1 MFSDSRAPAA
11 REHRTFKP
19 HAPHFIPWL
28 RNSLKSQ
35 QSSDMGLNG
44 PYKSN
49 PELHDNLAP
58 LERTKGIGIFSI
70 PGKNKP
76 KKSDLR
82 CNGVGMARM
91 LPVVLRGH
99 HILGK
104 QKEGSPAKS
113 KQSSE
118 VELDPISHDNLSDA
132 PTSVSPVS
140 KYSPLAGSP
149 LVPAPALLI
158 DGPDAKVGV
167 CMEERRADVWD
178 YTSHVIHQRDLQS
191 SVWLSSNPQGSTKD
205 GQRSFKSSFSYISR
219 NCQSQRDLSVLREPP
234 VEGSSAPLNGVIFS
248 TEVPHRGLGFTTTLR
263 GPGKHGK
270 RLQALGP
277 NQARWL
283 RHKPKSEEE
292 SPRKGTDCSRKVIRN
307 QLKRVVDNLEQVLT
321 ALRDV
326 QQEMKEVVHQIDYL
340 TSCIDL
346 DEEEQQAAGDESCS
360 SSGSNEVTVISG
372 HPRPSVS
379 IDHRGA
385 TFTLRRDHPSGR
397 RTPPVELPCQ
407 LSTELTRT
415 LRFGNSPRRGG
426 LLTFNNP
433 DSSTQSHPTS
443 SPQRSL
449 PIRPPTPGLSPLTVN
464 LQAPGSPRSPP
475 SSPIMISPISPVS
488 PKCHPTAVLSPSVII
503 EPPRSD
509 HPASVRF
516 CPSATSRHPSASCPP
531 TDSET
536 AVHADR
542 EKRAS
547 SAGPPLAGAAKQ
559 TTGQGRKGRKPP
571 PYPHHRL
578 SDPAKTTQDPRKA
591 PPYPEKRRLLSTT
604 V

>member
-1 MFSDSRAPAA
+1 MFSDSRAPVAK
-11 REHRTFKP
+11 EHRAFKP

-35 QSSDMGLNG
+35 QSVDLGLNG

-70 PGKNKP
+70 PGKNKT
-76 KKSDLR
+76 KKSELR

-118 VELDPISHDNLSDA
+118 VELDPISLGGA
-132 PTSVSPVS
+132 PTPGSPVT
-140 KYSPLAGSP
+140 KYGPLVGSP
-149 LVPAPALLI
+149 PVPTSALLTEGS
-158 DGPDAKVGV
+158 DSKVGV
-167 CMEERRADVWD
+167 CMEESREDVWD
-178 YTSHVIHQRDLQS
+178 YTGHVIHQRDLQS
-191 SVWLSSNPQGSTKD
+191 SVWLSSNPQGSSKD
-205 GQRSFKSSFSYISR
+205 GQRGFRSSFSYISR
-219 NCQSQRDLSVLREPP
+219 NCQSQRDLSALREPP
-234 VEGSSAPLNGVIFS
+234 AEGSGAPLNGVIFS
-248 TEVPHRGLGFTTTLR
+248 TEVPHKGLGFTTTLR

-270 RLQALGP
+270 RIPALGAS
-277 NQARWL
+277 QARWL
-283 RHKPKSEEE
+283 RHKPKSQEDSQRTGTECN
-292 SPRKGTDCSRKVIRN
+292 RKMVRN

-346 DEEEQQAAGDESCS
+346 DEEEQHQSAGGESCS
-360 SSGSNEVTVISG
+360 SSGSNEVTVISA

-385 TFTLRRDHPSGR
+385 TFTLRRDHPIR
-397 RTPPVELPCQ
+397 RESPPVDLPCQ

-415 LRFGNSPRRGG
+415 IRFGSSPRRGG
-426 LLTFNNP
+426 LLTLVNNP
-433 DSSTQSHPTS
+433 DSSTLPPPTL

-449 PIRPPTPGLSPLTVN
+449 PVRPPTPGLSPLTVN
-464 LQAPGSPRSPP
+464 LPKSPP
-475 SSPIMISPISPVS
+475 SSPGASSSVMISPISPVS
-488 PKCHPTAVLSPSVII
+488 PKCHPTAVLGPSVII
-503 EPPRSD
+503 EPPRND
-509 HPASVRF
+509 HPATVRF

-531 TDSET
+531 TDPET
-536 AVHADR
+536 PVHADR
-542 EKRAS
+542 ERRAS
-547 SAGPPLAGAAKQ
+547 SAGPPLAGAVKPPS
-559 TTGQGRKGRKPP
+559 GQGRRGRKPP
-571 PYPHHRL
+571 PYPHNRL
-578 SDPAKTTQDPRKA
+578 SDCAKTTQDPRKA